1 MIRALRSRHYGG
13 RPVPCHRTYAGEP
26 PVSTEAA
33 VSYDAAMHLA
43 VEQADLVK
51 GKTYPNP
58 PVGAVILDRDG
69 RVVGVGG
76 TQRTGSAHA
85 EVVALR
91 RAGRLA
97 AGGTAVVTL
106 EPCNHH
112 GRTPPCVDALLEAGI
127 ATVIYAV
134 SDPNP
139 KAAGGAARLAAAG
152 VRVVGDT
159 QADLVTAGPLR
170 EWLHKQRTDLPHV
183 TWKYA
188 TSIDGRSAAADGS
201 SQWITSEAARAD
213 VHRRRATADA
223 IVVGTGTV
231 LADDPTLTARLADGG
246 LADRQPLRVV
256 VGMRDIHSEAKVL
269 NDDSRTM
276 VIRTHEP
283 AEVLQALSDRT
294 DVLLEGGPTLAG
306 AFLRAGAIDRILA
319 YVAPILLGGPIAAVD
334 DVGVPSIAR
343 ALRWRYDGVERVG
356 PDLVLSLVPR

>member
-1 MIRALRSRHYGG
+1 MSAS
-13 RPVPCHRTYAGEP
+13 P
-26 PVSTEAA
+26 A
-33 VSYDAAMHLA
+33 VDYDAAMRLA
-43 VEQADLVK
+43 VEHAELVK
-51 GKTYPNP
+51 GSTYPNP
-58 PVGAVILDRDG
+58 PVGAVVLDRDG
-69 RVVGVGG
+69 RIVGAGG
-76 TQRTGSAHA
+76 TEPAGSAHA

-91 RAGRLA
+91 RAGGLA

-106 EPCNHH
+106 EPCNHY
-112 GRTPPCVDALLEAGI
+112 GKTPPCVDALLDAKV
-127 ATVIYAV
+127 ATVVYAV

-139 KAAGGAARLAAAG
+139 TAAGGAARLVDAG
-152 VRVVGDT
+152 VQVVSGVE
-159 QADLVTAGPLR
+159 AELVATGSLR
-170 EWLHKQRTDLPHV
+170 EWLHRQQTGLPHV

-213 VHRRRATADA
+213 LHRRRAAADA

-231 LADDPTLTARLADGG
+231 LADDPALTARLADGS

-256 VGMRDIHSEAKVL
+256 VGKRELPGDAKVL

-276 VIRTHEP
+276 VIRTHDPE
-283 AEVLQALSDRT
+283 EVLKALSDRT

-319 YVAPILLGGPIAAVD
+319 YVAPILLGGPITAVD

-343 ALRWRYDGVERVG
+343 ALRWRFDEMERVG
-356 PDLVLSLVPR
+356 PDLLLSLVPR

>member
-1 MIRALRSRHYGG
+1 MSNPADVG
-13 RPVPCHRTYAGEP
+13 
-26 PVSTEAA
+26 
-33 VSYDAAMHLA
+33 YDAAMQLA

-76 TQRTGSAHA
+76 TQRIGGAHA
-85 EVVALR
+85 EVMALR
-91 RAGRLA
+91 RAGQLA

-112 GRTPPCVDALLEAGI
+112 GKTPPCVDALIDAGI
-127 ATVIYAV
+127 ESVVYAV
-134 SDPNP
+134 GDPNS
-139 KAAGGAARLAAAG
+139 KAAGGAGRLAAAG
-152 VRVVGDT
+152 VRVIGDVR
-159 QADLVTAGPLR
+159 ADLVTTGPLR
-170 EWLHKQRTDLPHV
+170 EWLHKQRTGLPHV

-231 LADDPTLTARLADGG
+231 LVDDPTLTARLADGS
-246 LADRQPLRVV
+246 LTERQPLRVV
-256 VGMRDIHSEAKVL
+256 VGMRDIPSEAKVL

-276 VIRTHEP
+276 VIRTRDP
-283 AEVLQALSDRT
+283 AEVLKALSDRT
-294 DVLLEGGPTLAG
+294 DVLIEGGPTLAG

-319 YVAPILLGGPIAAVD
+319 YVAPILLGGPITAVD

-356 PDLVLSLVPR
+356 PDLVLSLVAREPATGSLRNDRPGPG